1 MTASPPALSRAS
13 VDRAAHRRSDDR
25 WLAAA
30 WADPA
35 SRVLVVEDGR
45 ALVGAGDR
53 LVLAPTATAPAGEP
67 FFLGVAGGTAYW
79 AVAGPLPAYDGA
91 RPCSLREVGAALDD
105 RDVGLLAHAV
115 GLANWHATHRCCS
128 RCGAGTEPVLGG
140 HVRRCPADG
149 SDHFPRTDPAVIM
162 LVHDG
167 DDRCV
172 LGRGTAWPAG
182 RYSVLVGFVEP
193 GESAEQAVAREVAEE
208 VGLALTDLRY
218 AASQPWPFP
227 SSLML
232 AFTARATGETLTVDP
247 VELADAG
254 WYSRAEVRE
263 EQATGRLTLPPP
275 VSIARRL
282 LDDWLNLDDSRHG
295 EAARAASDRRST

>member
-1 MTASPPALSRAS
+1 VTGRPPALSRS
-13 VDRAAHRRSDDR
+13 TVDRAAHRRTDDE

-30 WADPA
+30 WVDPG
-35 SRVLVVEDGR
+35 SRLLVVEDGR
-45 ALVGAGDR
+45 AMVDGDR
-53 LVLAPTATAPAGEP
+53 LVLVATSSAPAGERY
-67 FFLGVAGGTAYW
+67 FLGTENGTSYW
-79 AVAGPLPAYDGA
+79 AVAGSLSEGADA
-91 RPCSLREVGAALDD
+91 RPANLREVGAGLDD
-105 RDVGLLAHAV
+105 RDAGLLTHAV

-128 RCGAGTEPVLGG
+128 RCGRPTEPVLGG

-149 SDHFPRTDPAVIM
+149 SQHFPRTDPAVIM

-167 DDRCV
+167 GDRCV
-172 LGRGTAWPAG
+172 LGRGPSWPDR
-182 RYSVLVGFVEP
+182 RYSVLAGFVEP

-232 AFTARATGETLTVDP
+232 AFTARATSETLTVDAT
-247 VELADAG
+247 ELADAG
-254 WYSRAEVRE
+254 WYSRDEIRRGEAI
-263 EQATGRLTLPPP
+263 GRLILPSP

-282 LDDWLNLDDSRHG
+282 IDGWLADDDEGNR
-295 EAARAASDRRST
+295 E